1 MQKKKIYWLYR
12 LNDSLFYFLKKKF
25 LNPLKAPKHIAVI
38 MDGNGRWAKKRILPR
53 IAGHKKG
60 LDALEGLVGSAI
72 KYNISTITLYAFST
86 ENWNRPNKEIKG
98 LMGLFSDSINNQSNK
113 LIENNIRVRILGD
126 INIFTKELKD
136 KIKFLEKKSSKNTG
150 LKLNIALNY
159 GARSE
164 ILMAVNKF
172 YKKTK
177 RNKVTCLERDLSEN
191 LYTKGMPDVD
201 LLIRTGGQKRL
212 SNFLLW
218 QVAYSELH
226 FIDTLW
232 PDFSEKDF
240 VNALYFFQI
249 TERKFGNLK
258 VDK

>member
-1 MQKKKIYWLYR
+1 
-12 LNDSLFYFLKKKF
+12 
-25 LNPLKAPKHIAVI
+25 
-38 MDGNGRWAKKRILPR
+38 MDGNGRWAKKRLLPR

-60 LDALEGLVGSAI
+60 LEALQITIKMAI
-72 KYNISTITLYAFST
+72 THKIPIVTLYAFST
-86 ENWNRPNKEIKG
+86 ENWNRPSEEISG
-98 LMGLFSDSINNQSNK
+98 LMSLFSDSINSQTER
-113 LIENNIRVRILGD
+113 LIENNISVRVLGD
-126 INIFTKELKD
+126 ISLFAKD
-136 KIKFLEKKSSKNTG
+136 LQIKIKSLVKKSSKNTG

-164 ILMAVNKF
+164 ILMAVNKAT
-172 YKKTK
+172 KKK
-177 RNKVTCLERDLSEN
+177 RGVLLEKDLTDN
-191 LYTKGMPDVD
+191 LYTKDMPDVD
-201 LLIRTGGQKRL
+201 LLIRTGGQRRL

-218 QVAYSELH
+218 QIAYSELY

-240 VNALYFFQI
+240 VNALYFFQN

>member
-1 MQKKKIYWLYR
+1 
-12 LNDSLFYFLKKKF
+12 
-25 LNPLKAPKHIAVI
+25 
-38 MDGNGRWAKKRILPR
+38 MDGNGRWAKKRLLPR

-60 LDALEGLVGSAI
+60 LEALQITIKMAI
-72 KYNISTITLYAFST
+72 THKIPIVTLYAFST
-86 ENWNRPNKEIKG
+86 ENWNRPSEEISG
-98 LMGLFSDSINNQSNK
+98 LMNLFSDSINSQAER
-113 LIENNIRVRILGD
+113 LIENNISVRVLGD
-126 INIFTKELKD
+126 ISLFAKD
-136 KIKFLEKKSSKNTG
+136 LQIKIKSLVKKSSKNTG

-164 ILMAVNKF
+164 ILMAVNKAT
-172 YKKTK
+172 KKK
-177 RNKVTCLERDLSEN
+177 SGALLEKDLTDN
-191 LYTKGMPDVD
+191 LYTKDMPDVD
-201 LLIRTGGQKRL
+201 LLIRTGGQRRL

-218 QVAYSELH
+218 QIAYSELY

-240 VNALYFFQI
+240 VNALYFFQN

>member
-1 MQKKKIYWLYR
+1 
-12 LNDSLFYFLKKKF
+12 
-25 LNPLKAPKHIAVI
+25 
-38 MDGNGRWAKKRILPR
+38 MDGNGRWAKKRLLPR

-60 LDALEGLVGSAI
+60 LEALQKIIKSAI
-72 KYNISTITLYAFST
+72 KYNISTVTLYAFST
-86 ENWNRPNKEIKG
+86 ENWNRPSEEING
-98 LMGLFSDSINNQSNK
+98 LMNLFSESINSETDK
-113 LIENNIRVRILGD
+113 LIENNISVLVLGD
-126 INIFTKELKD
+126 ITIFTKELQI
-136 KIKFLEKKSSKNTG
+136 KIKSLVKKTSKNTG

-164 ILMAVNKF
+164 ILMAVNKAT
-172 YKKTK
+172 KKK
-177 RNKVTCLERDLSEN
+177 SGVLLEKDLTEN
-191 LYTKGMPDVD
+191 LYTKNMPDVD
-201 LLIRTGGQKRL
+201 LLIRTGGQRRL

-218 QVAYSELH
+218 QIAYSELY

-240 VNALYFFQI
+240 VNALYFFQN